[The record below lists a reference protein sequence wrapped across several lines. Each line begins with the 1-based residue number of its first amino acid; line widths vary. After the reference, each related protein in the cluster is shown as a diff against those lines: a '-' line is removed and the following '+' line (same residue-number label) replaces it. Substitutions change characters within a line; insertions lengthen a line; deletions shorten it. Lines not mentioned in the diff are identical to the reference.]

1 MIRVV
6 AWRLLAVFCVAL
18 GMIGVVIPGL
28 PTVPFLL
35 VAAWAGTH
43 GWPRLEAWLLGH
55 PRYGPS
61 IRDWREH
68 GAVSRRAK
76 IAASVMMLLSVMIIS
91 FSGAHVAVKLGVPL
105 ILAVTVVWLWARPE
119 PWGANTEQENKQA
132 DR

>member
-35 VAAWAGTH
+35 VAAWAGTR

-55 PRYGPS
+55 PKYGPS
-61 IRDWREH
+61 IRDWREQ

-76 IAASVMMLLSVMIIS
+76 SAASVMMLLSVVIIA
-91 FSGAHVAVKLGVPL
+91 FSGAHVAVKLGVPA
-105 ILAVTVVWLWARPE
+105 ILALTASWLWARPE
-119 PWGANTEQENKQA
+119 PLAANLEHKDKQA
-132 DR
+132 GR